1 MSHKYQGEVT
11 GEAGEDHKAAAVP
24 QRSRQPNGT
33 SGDPPVRRSWR
44 PCQMLNQDG
53 ELDPHHHHHHHHHHP
68 PHHHHHHGHAG
79 RGPPRHRRRPPS
91 GQGHSQ
97 AQSPGAGPA
106 AVVPSRPDGGESPDA
121 QPRPV
126 QQHRP
131 AVTRYRRHGDPNP
144 RLRNHRQQQPF
155 REVQDS
161 SPGVEDRES
170 PAEVQQRSSADPVVD
185 RSQGTGSPHQTPVA
199 VVTPTPL
206 SPATATNNDQL
217 HPQHDAPAAEED
229 LQEHKVE
236 HEEEA
241 EEVKEDVEQEQ
252 VVDEADCS
260 AIDPS
265 SCNRDKE
272 LEEFTEK
279 VEEDQQ
285 EVRDNVKEDQQKVID
300 NVEEDQEE
308 VRDNVEEDQEEV
320 RDNVEEDPAAQ
331 GSEITDLCSDTESA
345 ASLSMDGPLHSPPP
359 LQSPTPPSSPDVPPF
374 PQLDHFSEEP
384 SMSPIPDNDLL
395 PEEEEEEDDEDE
407 DCSESCSLSHS
418 TSCSESYPKTY
429 ADFYTESHQ
438 KSYSKP
444 VYESYSEPK
453 PHPNSFPEP
462 LKTSYPELH
471 REPRRQSG
479 RRSEAPQEPP
489 TSHRQENVHRG
500 APHSPNKGS
509 HHAPRQGRD
518 RGSHHSPLDRSVG
531 CRLHHYDGQ
540 SDGEGSSADQSPVPK
555 SRRQTPKQTETQAR
569 TSTFGQSSSGEAHD
583 ERHVVGFS
591 GEEGPKGSGDAIS
604 LAIKDIKE
612 AIEGVKTKTVRSPYT
627 PDQPVE
633 PIWVMRQEVSP
644 TEDSYP
650 LQTPTGHS
658 SPHSPSQ
665 SASESPSRYASQ
677 PVRDP
682 VSPLRAESS
691 RAVNHQHY
699 HQQQPQNNHHHQREV
714 ARPPQTYAQQQPYPH
729 LPPNQ
734 HPQCQH
740 QQQHQQQQHLPPQQH
755 QQQQHRPPQQ
765 HQQQQHLPP
774 QQHQQQHQQHLPP
787 QQQPRTQVQPQSP
800 PQKPSVQEI
809 RRSLPP
815 FPTFVDVPGPC
826 DPEDLIDGIIFA
838 ATYLG
843 CTHLLS
849 ERTPTK
855 SARMQ
860 QAQEAMSRVRA
871 AQKQAKNRKKSP
883 DGEVPSTAEVDL
895 FMSTQRIKVLNADTQ
910 ESLMDLP
917 LRTISYIADIGNM
930 VVLMARGKM
939 VRSRSAQENLD
950 HTAEQTTM
958 NHDDRRLYRMICHVF
973 KSEDA
978 QLIAQ
983 SIGQSFSVAYQEFLR
998 ANGIDPEDLSQRE
1011 YSDLLNTQDMYNDD
1025 LIHFSKSEN
1034 CRDVYIEKQKGE
1046 ILGVVIVE
1054 SGWGSIL
1061 PTVIIAS
1068 MMHAGPAEKSGRL
1081 NIGDQIMTINGT
1093 SLVGL
1098 PLSTC
1103 QSIIKGLK
1111 SQSRIKMNIVRC
1123 PPVTMVLIRR
1133 PDLRY
1138 QLGFSVQNGIICS
1151 LMRGGIAE
1159 RGGVRVGHRIIEI
1172 NSQSVVATPHEK
1184 IVQILSNAM
1193 GEIHMKT
1200 MPAAMYRLLTAQ
1212 EQPVYI

>member
-1 MSHKYQGEVT
+1 MSSIGEYQGDAA
-11 GEAGEDHKAAAVP
+11 GEAGEEHTTASAPPK
-24 QRSRQPNGT
+24 SRQPNGST
-33 SGDPPVRRSWR
+33 GEHPVRRSWR
-44 PCQMLNQDG
+44 PCQMVHQDG
-53 ELDPHHHHHHHHHHP
+53 EMNPQHHHHHHRHHHHHP
-68 PHHHHHHGHAG
+68 PHHHHPAG

-91 GQGHSQ
+91 GQGQSQGQ
-97 AQSPGAGPA
+97 AQSPGVDPP
-106 AVVPSRPDGGESPDA
+106 VFPSRSDRGESQDA
-121 QPRPV
+121 EHRPV

-144 RLRNHRQQQPF
+144 RLRNQRQRQPF
-155 REVQDS
+155 REVQES
-161 SPGVEDRES
+161 SPGVDEGAN
-170 PAEVQQRSSADPVVD
+170 PAEVQHCPSVDLDPATDLSQD
-185 RSQGTGSPHQTPVA
+185 RASPHMTPVA
-199 VVTPTPL
+199 VVTPTHL
-206 SPATATNNDQL
+206 SPAPEMHNLQH
-217 HPQHDAPAAEED
+217 HPQLVSADAEED
-229 LQEHKVE
+229 LHE
-236 HEEEA
+236 HEADREEDSKDVEKDGEQKQVASEGDFHSTADQSSCSHDDKAEGEA
-241 EEVKEDVEQEQ
+241 E
-252 VVDEADCS
+252 
-260 AIDPS
+260 
-265 SCNRDKE
+265 RM
-272 LEEFTEK
+272 
-279 VEEDQQ
+279 
-285 EVRDNVKEDQQKVID
+285 
-300 NVEEDQEE
+300 EEDQE
-308 VRDNVEEDQEEV
+308 VVMDNP
-320 RDNVEEDPAAQ
+320 EEDPVAQ

-345 ASLSMDGPLHSPPP
+345 ASLSLDGPLHSPPP
-359 LQSPTPPSSPDVPPF
+359 LHSPTPPSSPEVPPF
-374 PQLDHFSEEP
+374 PQVDHFNEDI
-384 SMSPIPDNDLL
+384 SMSSPPDNEPL
-395 PEEEEEEDDEDE
+395 PEEDEEEE

-429 ADFYTESHQ
+429 AEFYTESHQ
-438 KSYSKP
+438 KSYVDP
-444 VYESYSEPK
+444 IYESYSEPK
-453 PHPNSFPEP
+453 SHPNSFPEP

-471 REPRRQSG
+471 REPRQQSG
-479 RRSEAPQEPP
+479 WMNEANKAQHEPCQESF
-489 TSHRQENVHRG
+489 TSQRLENVK
-500 APHSPNKGS
+500 KGS
-509 HHAPRQGRD
+509 PSSSIEGSYHAPRQNRD
-518 RGSHHSPLDRSVG
+518 RCSRHSPLDRSVG

-540 SDGEGSSADQSPVPK
+540 SDGEGDSTDKSPLSKGGRQSP
-555 SRRQTPKQTETQAR
+555 RQPHTQTKTP
-569 TSTFGQSSSGEAHD
+569 SPGQPSEIYNERNVVGHAGEAA
-583 ERHVVGFS
+583 
-591 GEEGPKGSGDAIS
+591 KGSGDAIS

-633 PIWVMRQEVSP
+633 PIWVMRQEISP
-644 TEDSYP
+644 MEDMYP
-650 LQTPTGHS
+650 LQATTGHS

-665 SASESPSRYASQ
+665 SASESPCRYPSA
-677 PVRDP
+677 PLREN

-691 RAVNHQHY
+691 RKLNPQHY
-699 HQQQPQNNHHHQREV
+699 HQQQAQHNHHHHQGSQSQQRDT
-714 ARPPQTYAQQQPYPH
+714 ARAPQAYAHPHTYAPAAPHQQQP
-729 LPPNQ
+729 
-734 HPQCQH
+734 CQR
-740 QQQHQQQQHLPPQQH
+740 QQQQ
-755 QQQQHRPPQQ
+755 
-765 HQQQQHLPP
+765 
-774 QQHQQQHQQHLPP
+774 
-787 QQQPRTQVQPQSP
+787 QQPPAQPPPTQAQPQSP
-800 PQKPSVQEI
+800 SQQPSVQEI
-809 RRSLPP
+809 RKALPP

-849 ERTPTK
+849 ERTPSK

-871 AQKQAKNRKKSP
+871 AHKQGKNRKKSP
-883 DGEVPSTAEVDL
+883 DGEAPTTAEVDL

-950 HTAEQTTM
+950 HAEEQTNMT
-958 NHDDRRLYRMICHVF
+958 HDDRRLYRMICHVF
-973 KSEDA
+973 ESEDA

-983 SIGQSFSVAYQEFLR
+983 SIGQSFNVAYQEFLR
-998 ANGIDPEDLSQRE
+998 ANGIDPDDLSQRE

-1068 MMHAGPAEKSGRL
+1068 MMHGGPAEKSGRL

>member
-1 MSHKYQGEVT
+1 MSHKYQGEAS
-11 GEAGEDHKAAAVP
+11 GEAGEEHKGP
-24 QRSRQPNGT
+24 PRSRQPNGT
-33 SGDPPVRRSWR
+33 TPGDPPVRRSWR

-53 ELDPHHHHHHHHHHP
+53 EPNPHHHHHHHHHHP
-68 PHHHHHHGHAG
+68 PHHHHHHPPTG

-91 GQGHSQ
+91 GQGQGQSQ
-97 AQSPGAGPA
+97 AQSPDQVSPTAP
-106 AVVPSRPDGGESPDA
+106 PRLDGGECRDA
-121 QPRPV
+121 EPRPV

-144 RLRNHRQQQPF
+144 RLRGHRQRQPIG
-155 REVQDS
+155 EKQDS
-161 SPGVEDRES
+161 SPGAEG
-170 PAEVQQRSSADPVVD
+170 PAEVQVQQHPDPITDQSHD
-185 RSQGTGSPHQTPVA
+185 RGSPHQTPVA
-199 VVTPTPL
+199 VVTPTHL
-206 SPATATNNDQL
+206 SPAPNMPL
-217 HPQHDAPAAEED
+217 HRRHTPPDEAEED
-229 LQEHKVE
+229 LQECKEVE
-236 HEEEA
+236 GEEEPEEA
-241 EEVKEDVEQEQ
+241 EKKDEEEEEEEEQEQ
-252 VVDEADCS
+252 EQAEDDGDHRS
-260 AIDPS
+260 TTGHS
-265 SCNRDKE
+265 SCSHDDVQMVN
-272 LEEFTEK
+272 EE
-279 VEEDQQ
+279 VEERA
-285 EVRDNVKEDQQKVID
+285 ER
-300 NVEEDQEE
+300 VEEDQEE
-308 VRDNVEEDQEEV
+308 AMEDV
-320 RDNVEEDPAAQ
+320 AEDVAAQ

-374 PQLDHFSEEP
+374 PQLDHFSEET
-384 SMSPIPDNDLL
+384 SLSPVPDNDLL
-395 PEEEEEEDDEDE
+395 PEEEEEEEEDE
-407 DCSESCSLSHS
+407 EEEEEDDCSESCSL
-418 TSCSESYPKTY
+418 SCSESYPKTY
-429 ADFYTESHQ
+429 ADFYSESHQ
-438 KSYSKP
+438 KSYPEP

-453 PHPNSFPEP
+453 SHPNSFPEP

-471 REPRRQSG
+471 REPRRQPG
-479 RRSEAPQEPP
+479 WRTEPNEAQQESRQEPF
-489 TSHRQENVHRG
+489 TSHRQENVQKG
-500 APHSPNKGS
+500 APSSPNKGS
-509 HHAPRQGRD
+509 HYAPRQGRE
-518 RGSHHSPLDRSVG
+518 RVSHHSPLDRSVG

-540 SDGEGSSADQSPVPK
+540 SDSEGDSSVPK
-555 SRRQTPKQTETQAR
+555 SRRQAPRQAETQAK
-569 TSTFGQSSSGEAHD
+569 SPSSGQSSSGEAQD
-583 ERHVVGFS
+583 L
-591 GEEGPKGSGDAIS
+591 GEEDTRGSGDAIS

-612 AIEGVKTKTVRSPYT
+612 AIEEVKTKTVRSPYT
-627 PDQPVE
+627 PDKPVE

-644 TEDSYP
+644 TEDGYP
-650 LQTPTGHS
+650 LQTTTGHS

-665 SASESPSRYASQ
+665 SVSESPSRYASV
-677 PVRDP
+677 PAREP
-682 VSPLRAESS
+682 VSPLRVESA
-691 RAVNHQHY
+691 RALHPQHY
-699 HQQQPQNNHHHQREV
+699 HQQPPQHNHHHHHHHHHHQGHHAQQRDT
-714 ARPPQTYAQQQPYPH
+714 ARPQQTYTKPPPQPYAH
-729 LPPNQ
+729 MPPNQ
-734 HPQCQH
+734 HQQRPQQQQIQH
-740 QQQHQQQQHLPPQQH
+740 QQQHQQPPAQQPRPQVQPMSPPQQ
-755 QQQQHRPPQQ
+755 
-765 HQQQQHLPP
+765 
-774 QQHQQQHQQHLPP
+774 
-787 QQQPRTQVQPQSP
+787 
-800 PQKPSVQEI
+800 PSVQEI
-809 RRSLPP
+809 RRSLPQ

-883 DGEVPSTAEVDL
+883 DGEAPSTAEVDL

-958 NHDDRRLYRMICHVF
+958 THDDRRLYRMICHVF
-973 KSEDA
+973 ESEDA

>member
-1 MSHKYQGEVT
+1 MSHKYQGDT
-11 GEAGEDHKAAAVP
+11 AGEAGEEEPPAASAP
-24 QRSRQPNGT
+24 PRSRQSNGT
-33 SGDPPVRRSWR
+33 TGEHHARRSWR

-53 ELDPHHHHHHHHHHP
+53 EMNPHHHHSHHHPHRHHHHP
-68 PHHHHHHGHAG
+68 AG

-91 GQGHSQ
+91 GQGQSQGQ
-97 AQSPGAGPA
+97 AQSPGVTSPGGP
-106 AVVPSRPDGGESPDA
+106 SESQDA
-121 QPRPV
+121 EPRPV
-126 QQHRP
+126 QQFRP

-144 RLRNHRQQQPF
+144 RLRNHRQKQHF
-155 REVQDS
+155 SEIQDS
-161 SPGVEDRES
+161 TAGVEERGVS
-170 PAEVQQRSSADPVVD
+170 AEVPEQPCSSVDPATHQLQD
-185 RSQGTGSPHQTPVA
+185 SASHQTPVA
-199 VVTPTPL
+199 VVTPTNL
-206 SPATATNNDQL
+206 LTGPAAQNEHLQPEN
-217 HPQHDAPAAEED
+217 APPKAEED
-229 LQEHKVE
+229 LHE
-236 HEEEA
+236 HEA
-241 EEVKEDVEQEQ
+241 EQE
-252 VVDEADCS
+252 
-260 AIDPS
+260 
-265 SCNRDKE
+265 
-272 LEEFTEK
+272 EESK
-279 VEEDQQ
+279 
-285 EVRDNVKEDQQKVID
+285 NVKDGDREQKDLIAASSSGSHD
-300 NVEEDQEE
+300 NAEQAERVEEDQED
-308 VRDNVEEDQEEV
+308 VMDNA
-320 RDNVEEDPAAQ
+320 EEDPAAQ

-359 LQSPTPPSSPDVPPF
+359 LQSPTPPSSPEVPPF
-374 PQLDHFSEEP
+374 PQVDHFSEDI
-384 SMSPIPDNDLL
+384 SMSSLPDNDPL
-395 PEEEEEEDDEDE
+395 PEEEEE

-438 KSYSKP
+438 KSYAEP

-453 PHPNSFPEP
+453 SHPNSFPEP
-462 LKTSYPELH
+462 LKASYPELH
-471 REPRRQSG
+471 REPRRQSS
-479 RRSEAPQEPP
+479 RRTEPNKAQQETRPEP
-489 TSHRQENVHRG
+489 FSHRLDNVQKG
-500 APHSPNKGS
+500 APSSPI
-509 HHAPRQGRD
+509 RQGRD
-518 RGSHHSPLDRSVG
+518 RCSRQSPPDRSVG

-540 SDGEGSSADQSPVPK
+540 SDGEGDSADKSPLAK
-555 SRRQTPKQTETQAR
+555 SGKQAPRQPQTQTK
-569 TSTFGQSSSGEAHD
+569 TSSSGQMS
-583 ERHVVGFS
+583 S
-591 GEEGPKGSGDAIS
+591 GETYNDRSAVGNPSGEPPKGSGDAIS

-627 PDQPVE
+627 PDQPME
-633 PIWVMRQEVSP
+633 PIWVMRQEISP
-644 TEDSYP
+644 TEDAYP
-650 LQTPTGHS
+650 LQATTGHS

-665 SASESPSRYASQ
+665 SASESPSRYASV
-677 PVRDP
+677 PLRDHT
-682 VSPLRAESS
+682 SPLRAESS
-691 RAVNHQHY
+691 RSLNPQHY
-699 HQQQPQNNHHHQREV
+699 HHHHHQGHQSQQRDGT
-714 ARPPQTYAQQQPYPH
+714 RTYAQPQQYA
-729 LPPNQ
+729 PPTLTQ
-734 HPQCQH
+734 HQPCQH
-740 QQQHQQQQHLPPQQH
+740 QQQQPQQS
-755 QQQQHRPPQQ
+755 Q
-765 HQQQQHLPP
+765 
-774 QQHQQQHQQHLPP
+774 
-787 QQQPRTQVQPQSP
+787 TQAQPQSP
-800 PQKPSVQEI
+800 QQKPSVQEI
-809 RRSLPP
+809 RRALPP

-883 DGEVPSTAEVDL
+883 DGEAPSTAEVDL

-950 HTAEQTTM
+950 QTDEQTTM
-958 NHDDRRLYRMICHVF
+958 SNDDRRLYRMICHVF
-973 KSEDA
+973 ESEDA

-1081 NIGDQIMTINGT
+1081 NIGDQIMTVNGT

>member
-1 MSHKYQGEVT
+1 MSHKYQEE
-11 GEAGEDHKAAAVP
+11 EAGEEHKAAPGAP
-24 QRSRQPNGT
+24 RSRQPNGT
-33 SGDPPVRRSWR
+33 TGEAPARRSWR

-53 ELDPHHHHHHHHHHP
+53 EINPHHHHQHHHHHHHQPHHHHHHP
-68 PHHHHHHGHAG
+68 PAG

-91 GQGHSQ
+91 GQGQGQSQ
-97 AQSPGAGPA
+97 AQSPGVAPA
-106 AVVPSRPDGGESPDA
+106 TAPSRSDGGDSHDA
-121 QPRPV
+121 EPRPV
-126 QQHRP
+126 QHHRP

-144 RLRNHRQQQPF
+144 RLRNHRQRQPF

-161 SPGVEDRES
+161 SPGVDERGVS
-170 PAEVQQRSSADPVVD
+170 AEVQAQQGLSADPVMDKVQA
-185 RSQGTGSPHQTPVA
+185 SESTHQTPVA
-199 VVTPTPL
+199 TVAPIPL
-206 SPATATNNDQL
+206 STDPVSQTVPPPPQPPPPPPAEV
-217 HPQHDAPAAEED
+217 EED
-229 LQEHKVE
+229 LQEHKSGG
-236 HEEEA
+236 EEVS
-241 EEVKEDVEQEQ
+241 EEVKENTAEEEEEVLEQEDCQ
-252 VVDEADCS
+252 AVAGQQSCSPDEKPDERA
-260 AIDPS
+260 
-265 SCNRDKE
+265 E
-272 LEEFTEK
+272 
-279 VEEDQQ
+279 Q
-285 EVRDNVKEDQQKVID
+285 
-300 NVEEDQEE
+300 VEEDQEE
-308 VRDNVEEDQEEV
+308 VTGHVD
-320 RDNVEEDPAAQ
+320 EDPAGQ

-374 PQLDHFSEEP
+374 PQLDHFSEDT
-384 SMSPIPDNDLL
+384 SMSPIPDSETL
-395 PEEEEEEDDEDE
+395 PDEDDE

-429 ADFYTESHQ
+429 AEFYTESHQ
-438 KSYSKP
+438 KTYHEP
-444 VYESYSEPK
+444 AYSEPK
-453 PHPNSFPEP
+453 SHPNSFPEP
-462 LKTSYPELH
+462 LKTSYPELLK
-471 REPRRQSG
+471 EPRR
-479 RRSEAPQEPP
+479 RRTEPNTVPQMSRQEPY
-489 TSHRQENVHRG
+489 TNRRQENVQ
-500 APHSPNKGS
+500 KGTRNPPTENS
-509 HHAPRQGRD
+509 HHAPRPGRD
-518 RGSHHSPLDRSVG
+518 RGLRHSPQDRSVG

-540 SDGEGSSADQSPVPK
+540 SDGESDSDDHSPVPK
-555 SRRQTPKQTETQAR
+555 IHRHASKPQETQAK
-569 TSTFGQSSSGEAHD
+569 TSSSGQSSSGETPD
-583 ERHVVGFS
+583 ER
-591 GEEGPKGSGDAIS
+591 GEEGTKASGDAIS

-644 TEDSYP
+644 TEESYP
-650 LQTPTGHS
+650 LQTSTGHS
-658 SPHSPSQ
+658 SPRSPSH
-665 SASESPSRYASQ
+665 SAVESPSRYS
-677 PVRDP
+677 P
-682 VSPLRAESS
+682 VSPQRAESS
-691 RAVNHQHY
+691 RPPNPQHY
-699 HQQQPQNNHHHQREV
+699 HQQQPQHNHHHHQHQHQHHQHQQQQQGPQPQQRDA
-714 ARPPQTYAQQQPYPH
+714 ARPPQTCAPPQAYSGQAPPH
-729 LPPNQ
+729 Q
-734 HPQCQH
+734 HQRCQH
-740 QQQHQQQQHLPPQQH
+740 QQQAPAPQT
-755 QQQQHRPPQQ
+755 RA
-765 HQQQQHLPP
+765 
-774 QQHQQQHQQHLPP
+774 
-787 QQQPRTQVQPQSP
+787 QVQPQSP
-800 PQKPSVQEI
+800 PQKPTVQEI

-883 DGEVPSTAEVDL
+883 DGEPPSTAEVDL

-939 VRSRSAQENLD
+939 VRSRSAQENLE
-950 HTAEQTTM
+950 HTAEQTTLA
-958 NHDDRRLYRMICHVF
+958 HDDRRLYRMICHVF
-973 KSEDA
+973 ESEDA

-1046 ILGVVIVE
+1046 MLGVVIVE

-1081 NIGDQIMTINGT
+1081 NIGDQIMTVNGT

>member
-1 MSHKYQGEVT
+1 MSQKYQEDAI
-11 GEAGEDHKAAAVP
+11 GEADEEQMEAAAP
-24 QRSRQPNGT
+24 QRIRQSNGT
-33 SGDPPVRRSWR
+33 NGEPPVRRSWR
-44 PCQMLNQDG
+44 PCQMQNPDG
-53 ELDPHHHHHHHHHHP
+53 EMAPHNHHRHYHHAAHHHHHP
-68 PHHHHHHGHAG
+68 QG

-91 GQGHSQ
+91 GQG
-97 AQSPGAGPA
+97 QSPGQ
-106 AVVPSRPDGGESPDA
+106 AVSPGGAPTRSPEEIETQDHE
-121 QPRPV
+121 PRPV

-144 RLRNHRQQQPF
+144 RLRNHRQRQQF
-155 REVQDS
+155 REMQDGR
-161 SPGVEDRES
+161 PGIGPVEIREQEAS
-170 PAEVQQRSSADPVVD
+170 LGDPALNQ
-185 RSQGTGSPHQTPVA
+185 SQERGSPHQTPLP
-199 VVTPTPL
+199 VVSSAHISTSLPMEDVQIESQHTP
-206 SPATATNNDQL
+206 AE
-217 HPQHDAPAAEED
+217 AEED
-229 LQEHKVE
+229 HHEFKAEDEKESKEVIDKREQEEDDGNLQLSAGNPTCTHSERA
-236 HEEEA
+236 EEEI
-241 EEVKEDVEQEQ
+241 E
-252 VVDEADCS
+252 
-260 AIDPS
+260 
-265 SCNRDKE
+265 R
-272 LEEFTEK
+272 
-279 VEEDQQ
+279 VEED
-285 EVRDNVKEDQQKVID
+285 REDVME
-300 NVEEDQEE
+300 NA
-308 VRDNVEEDQEEV
+308 
-320 RDNVEEDPAAQ
+320 EEDPTAQ

-374 PQLDHFSEEP
+374 PQLDHFSEDIT
-384 SMSPIPDNDLL
+384 MSSLPDNNAL
-395 PEEEEEEDDEDE
+395 PEEE

-418 TSCSESYPKTY
+418 TSCSELHPKTY
-429 ADFYTESHQ
+429 AEFYTESH
-438 KSYSKP
+438 KKT
-444 VYESYSEPK
+444 YEPTFELYSEAK
-453 PHPNSFPEP
+453 CHPDSFPEP
-462 LKTSYPELH
+462 LKTSYPELQ
-471 REPRRQSG
+471 REACRQSG
-479 RRSEAPQEPP
+479 RRPESNKAQQESPQEPFVG
-489 TSHRQENVHRG
+489 HRTKNAQKG
-500 APHSPNKGS
+500 APSSPTESS
-509 HHAPRQGRD
+509 HQISRQSRD
-518 RGSHHSPLDRSVG
+518 RGSRSFPADSSVG

-540 SDGEGSSADQSPVPK
+540 SDSEGDSADKSPLPKTGRPASRQPQTQTKTQSAGLGEAQNERNMPGLQGEGTK
-555 SRRQTPKQTETQAR
+555 C
-569 TSTFGQSSSGEAHD
+569 
-583 ERHVVGFS
+583 
-591 GEEGPKGSGDAIS
+591 SGDAIS

-633 PIWVMRQEVSP
+633 PIWVMRQEISP
-644 TEDSYP
+644 TEDAYP
-650 LQTPTGHS
+650 MPTSAGHT

-665 SASESPSRYASQ
+665 SALESPSRYTSV
-677 PVRDP
+677 PVRDS
-682 VSPLRAESS
+682 VSPLRAETS
-691 RAVNHQHY
+691 RNLQHGPT
-699 HQQQPQNNHHHQREV
+699 QQPHHNHHGYQSQS
-714 ARPPQTYAQQQPYPH
+714 RPPQMYTPTTPTQSQPSQRLTH
-729 LPPNQ
+729 
-734 HPQCQH
+734 
-740 QQQHQQQQHLPPQQH
+740 
-755 QQQQHRPPQQ
+755 
-765 HQQQQHLPP
+765 
-774 QQHQQQHQQHLPP
+774 
-787 QQQPRTQVQPQSP
+787 PQSP
-800 PQKPSVQEI
+800 EQPSAQAQPSSPLQKASIQEI
-809 RRSLPP
+809 RRALPP

-883 DGEVPSTAEVDL
+883 DSETPSTAEVDL

-910 ESLMDLP
+910 EALMDLP

-950 HTAEQTTM
+950 HASEQSSM
-958 NHDDRRLYRMICHVF
+958 NHDDRRMYRMICHVF
-973 KSEDA
+973 ESEDA

-1068 MMHAGPAEKSGRL
+1068 LMHGGPAEKSGRL
-1081 NIGDQIMTINGT
+1081 NIGDQIMTVNGT

-1172 NSQSVVATPHEK
+1172 NGQSVVATPHEK

>member
-1 MSHKYQGEVT
+1 MSHKYQEEMPE
-11 GEAGEDHKAAAVP
+11 EAGEEHNVP
-24 QRSRQPNGT
+24 LRSRRPNGMT
-33 SGDPPVRRSWR
+33 LGEPPVRRSWR

-53 ELDPHHHHHHHHHHP
+53 EPNPHHHHHHHHHHHA
-68 PHHHHHHGHAG
+68 PHHHHPPTG
-79 RGPPRHRRRPPS
+79 RGPTRHRRRPPS
-91 GQGHSQ
+91 GQGQSQSQ
-97 AQSPGAGPA
+97 AQSTSPA
-106 AVVPSRPDGGESPDA
+106 PAVGTSRQDEVENGVIETSPA
-121 QPRPV
+121 Q
-126 QQHRP
+126 QLRP

-144 RLRNHRQQQPF
+144 RLRGHRQRQPI
-155 REVQDS
+155 REMQDS
-161 SPGVEDRES
+161 SSVGKERGG
-170 PAEVQQRSSADPVVD
+170 PAKVQMHQPLSDDSVTDQ
-185 RSQGTGSPHQTPVA
+185 SQYSPHQTSFA
-199 VVTPTPL
+199 AVTPNRL
-206 SPATATNNDQL
+206 SPSPSKHDVLLHNQHIPPTSEEEKLMDPKVECKENLEDATKKDNDQEM
-217 HPQHDAPAAEED
+217 AEED
-229 LQEHKVE
+229 GDQHATIAHSGCSK
-236 HEEEA
+236 
-241 EEVKEDVEQEQ
+241 DVQN
-252 VVDEADCS
+252 DE
-260 AIDPS
+260 
-265 SCNRDKE
+265 
-272 LEEFTEK
+272 TEK
-279 VEEDQQ
+279 NAELVEEDQKH
-285 EVRDNVKEDQQKVID
+285 VMDGVGEDI
-300 NVEEDQEE
+300 
-308 VRDNVEEDQEEV
+308 
-320 RDNVEEDPAAQ
+320 AAQ

-374 PQLDHFSEEP
+374 PQLDHFSEDT
-384 SMSPIPDNDLL
+384 SMSPLPDNDL
-395 PEEEEEEDDEDE
+395 PEDEDDED
-407 DCSESCSLSHS
+407 DCSQSCSLSHS

-429 ADFYTESHQ
+429 AEFYTEAHQ
-438 KSYSKP
+438 APYPEPDYDSYR
-444 VYESYSEPK
+444 EPK
-453 PHPNSFPEP
+453 SHPNTFPEP
-462 LKTSYPELH
+462 LKTSYPDLH
-471 REPRRQSG
+471 IAPQRQSSWKIEPNEG
-479 RRSEAPQEPP
+479 NQESHQGSFP
-489 TSHRQENVHRG
+489 SHRPENVQKG
-500 APHSPNKGS
+500 APISPTNGSYHGPRQRRVHGS
-509 HHAPRQGRD
+509 HHC
-518 RGSHHSPLDRSVG
+518 PLDRSVG
-531 CRLHHYDGQ
+531 CRLHHYDSQ
-540 SDGEGSSADQSPVPK
+540 SDGDGSGTDQSPIARN
-555 SRRQTPKQTETQAR
+555 RRQTPRKAETQAK
-569 TSTFGQSSSGEAHD
+569 SPSSGQRSGEVHD
-583 ERHVVGFS
+583 ESNVVGLL
-591 GEEGPKGSGDAIS
+591 GEETMRGSGDVIS

-612 AIEGVKTKTVRSPYT
+612 AIEEVKTKTVRSPYT

-644 TEDSYP
+644 TEDAYP
-650 LQTPTGHS
+650 LQSAVDHS

-665 SASESPSRYASQ
+665 LSSESPSHFAS
-677 PVRDP
+677 VSVWDP
-682 VSPLRAESS
+682 VSPLSAEST
-691 RAVNHQHY
+691 RAPHPQHY
-699 HQQQPQNNHHHQREV
+699 NQQQPQHNHQRHHSQQRD
-714 ARPPQTYAQQQPYPH
+714 ALKPPQTCTQP
-729 LPPNQ
+729 LT
-734 HPQCQH
+734 QH
-740 QQQHQQQQHLPPQQH
+740 QQRHNQHQKPPPQQVR
-755 QQQQHRPPQQ
+755 QQPQPPPQQ
-765 HQQQQHLPP
+765 
-774 QQHQQQHQQHLPP
+774 
-787 QQQPRTQVQPQSP
+787 
-800 PQKPSVQEI
+800 PSVQEI

-883 DGEVPSTAEVDL
+883 DSEVPSTAEVDL

-910 ESLMDLP
+910 DTLMDLP

-958 NHDDRRLYRMICHVF
+958 THDDRRLYRMICHVF
-973 KSEDA
+973 ESEDA

-1034 CRDVYIEKQKGE
+1034 CRDVYIEKHKGE

-1172 NSQSVVATPHEK
+1172 NGQSVVATPHEK

>member
-1 MSHKYQGEVT
+1 MSHKYQGEAS
-11 GEAGEDHKAAAVP
+11 GEAGEEHKVP
-24 QRSRQPNGT
+24 PRSRQPNGT
-33 SGDPPVRRSWR
+33 TPGEPPVRRSWR

-53 ELDPHHHHHHHHHHP
+53 ELNPHHHHHHHHP
-68 PHHHHHHGHAG
+68 PHHHHHHHPS

-91 GQGHSQ
+91 GQGQGQSE
-97 AQSPGAGPA
+97 AQSPGQ
-106 AVVPSRPDGGESPDA
+106 VPGVASSRPDGGETRDA
-121 QPRPV
+121 ESRPI
-126 QQHRP
+126 QHHRP
-131 AVTRYRRHGDPNP
+131 AVARYRRHGDPNP
-144 RLRNHRQQQPF
+144 RLRAHRRRQPVG
-155 REVQDS
+155 ELQDS
-161 SPGVEDRES
+161 SPGADEKEG
-170 PAEVQQRSSADPVVD
+170 PTEAPVQQHSAVDPVPD
-185 RSQGTGSPHQTPVA
+185 QSQDKGSPHQTPVA
-199 VVTPTPL
+199 VVTPTHL
-206 SPATATNNDQL
+206 SPGAAAHNMQRYTPPTE
-217 HPQHDAPAAEED
+217 AEED
-229 LQEHKVE
+229 LQESKVE
-236 HEEEA
+236 CEDEPEETKGKDEEQEQAEDDGDHCPTTGRSNCSHDNIQTVDDEA
-241 EEVKEDVEQEQ
+241 EEHAE
-252 VVDEADCS
+252 
-260 AIDPS
+260 
-265 SCNRDKE
+265 R
-272 LEEFTEK
+272 
-279 VEEDQQ
+279 VEED
-285 EVRDNVKEDQQKVID
+285 R
-300 NVEEDQEE
+300 EEAMDDVGEE
-308 VRDNVEEDQEEV
+308 I
-320 RDNVEEDPAAQ
+320 AAQ

-374 PQLDHFSEEP
+374 PQLDHFSEDT
-384 SMSPIPDNDLL
+384 SLSPLPDNDLL
-395 PEEEEEEDDEDE
+395 PEEDEEEEEEDE
-407 DCSESCSLSHS
+407 DCSESCSLSHF
-418 TSCSESYPKTY
+418 TSSSESYPKTY
-429 ADFYTESHQ
+429 ADFYSESHQ
-438 KSYSKP
+438 KSYPEP

-453 PHPNSFPEP
+453 SHPNSFPEP

-479 RRSEAPQEPP
+479 WRTEPHEAQQESHQEPFS
-489 TSHRQENVHRG
+489 SHRQENVQKG
-500 APHSPNKGS
+500 PPSSPTKGS
-509 HHAPRQGRD
+509 HYAPRQGRD

-531 CRLHHYDGQ
+531 CRLHHYDGK
-540 SDGEGSSADQSPVPK
+540 SDGEGDSTDQSPVSK
-555 SRRQTPKQTETQAR
+555 GRRQAPRQTETQAK
-569 TSTFGQSSSGEAHD
+569 SPSSGQSSSGEAQE
-583 ERHVVGFS
+583 ERSAVGLH
-591 GEEGPKGSGDAIS
+591 GEEGSRGSGDAIT

-612 AIEGVKTKTVRSPYT
+612 AIEEVKTKTIRSPYT
-627 PDQPVE
+627 PDKPMG

-644 TEDSYP
+644 TEDIYP
-650 LQTPTGHS
+650 LQTTAGHS
-658 SPHSPSQ
+658 SPHSPPQ
-665 SASESPSRYASQ
+665 SVLESPSRYA
-677 PVRDP
+677 PVQAREP
-682 VSPLRAESS
+682 VSPLRVESA
-691 RAVNHQHY
+691 RAHHPQHY
-699 HQQQPQNNHHHQREV
+699 HQQQPQHNHHHHQGNQPQQRDG
-714 ARPPQTYAQQQPYPH
+714 ARPPQTYTKQQPYAH
-729 LPPNQ
+729 MPPSQHQHHHQ
-734 HPQCQH
+734 HPQQTQH
-740 QQQHQQQQHLPPQQH
+740 QQQHQQLPA
-755 QQQQHRPPQQ
+755 
-765 HQQQQHLPP
+765 
-774 QQHQQQHQQHLPP
+774 
-787 QQQPRTQVQPQSP
+787 QQPRPQVQPLSSP
-800 PQKPSVQEI
+800 TQPSVQEI
-809 RRSLPP
+809 RRSLPQ

-860 QAQEAMSRVRA
+860 QAQEAMSRA

-883 DGEVPSTAEVDL
+883 DGESPSTAEVDL

-958 NHDDRRLYRMICHVF
+958 TQDDRRLYRMICHVF
-973 KSEDA
+973 ESEDA

>member
-1 MSHKYQGEVT
+1 MSQKYQGEAA
-11 GEAGEDHKAAAVP
+11 EAGEEQKVM

-33 SGDPPVRRSWR
+33 SPGDPPVRRSWR

-53 ELDPHHHHHHHHHHP
+53 EPNPHHHHHHHHP
-68 PHHHHHHGHAG
+68 PHHHQHHPPSG

-91 GQGHSQ
+91 GQGQSP
-97 AQSPGAGPA
+97 AQSPGLSPE
-106 AVVPSRPDGGESPDA
+106 AVSPRQDVGECRDVEPRPTQ
-121 QPRPV
+121 QPRPG
-126 QQHRP
+126 
-131 AVTRYRRHGDPNP
+131 VTRYRRHGDPNP
-144 RLRNHRQQQPF
+144 RLRGHRQRQPI
-155 REVQDS
+155 RGSQDA
-161 SPGVEDRES
+161 SPVEDRET
-170 PAEVQQRSSADPVVD
+170 AGEVRQCMSEDPVMDHSQD
-185 RSQGTGSPHQTPVA
+185 RASSHQTPIA
-199 VVTPTPL
+199 VVTPTHL
-206 SPATATNNDQL
+206 SPSPAAQNKQP
-217 HPQHDAPAAEED
+217 HPQDTPPAEAEED
-229 LQEHKVE
+229 QEIQEGKVE
-236 HEEEA
+236 CEEEA
-241 EEVKEDVEQEQ
+241 EEVKDHHEEQEQ
-252 VVDEADCS
+252 AEDDADHLS
-260 AIDPS
+260 TTAHS
-265 SCNRDKE
+265 SCSHEDVQAVDDGA
-272 LEEFTEK
+272 EERAER
-279 VEEDQQ
+279 VEEDQD
-285 EVRDNVKEDQQKVID
+285 EVMEDVA
-300 NVEEDQEE
+300 EDI
-308 VRDNVEEDQEEV
+308 
-320 RDNVEEDPAAQ
+320 AAQ

-359 LQSPTPPSSPDVPPF
+359 LHSPTPPSSPDVPPF
-374 PQLDHFSEEP
+374 PQLDHFSEDA
-384 SMSPIPDNDLL
+384 SMSPLPDNDLL
-395 PEEEEEEDDEDE
+395 PEEDDE
-407 DCSESCSLSHS
+407 DCSESCSLSHF
-418 TSCSESYPKTY
+418 TSGSESYPKTY
-429 ADFYTESHQ
+429 ADFYSESHP
-438 KSYSKP
+438 KSYQEP
-444 VYESYSEPK
+444 VYDSYQEPK
-453 PHPNSFPEP
+453 SHPNSFPEP
-462 LKTSYPELH
+462 LKTSYPESH

-479 RRSEAPQEPP
+479 WRTEPNDARQETF
-489 TSHRQENVHRG
+489 TSHRQENVQKV
-500 APHSPNKGS
+500 APSSPPKGS
-509 HHAPRQGRD
+509 HYAPRGQGRD
-518 RGSHHSPLDRSVG
+518 RISHHSPLDRSVG

-540 SDGEGSSADQSPVPK
+540 SDGEGDGGNQSPVPK
-555 SRRQTPKQTETQAR
+555 SRRQVQRPGESQAK
-569 TSTFGQSSSGEAHD
+569 SPSSGQSSSGDAQE
-583 ERHVVGFS
+583 ERNSVGNQ
-591 GEEGPKGSGDAIS
+591 GEEGTRGSGDAIS
-604 LAIKDIKE
+604 LAIKDIKD
-612 AIEGVKTKTVRSPYT
+612 AIEEVKIKAVRSPYT

-633 PIWVMRQEVSP
+633 PIWVMRQESSP
-644 TEDSYP
+644 TEDLYP
-650 LQTPTGHS
+650 LQTTAGHS

-665 SASESPSRYASQ
+665 SASESPSRYASA
-677 PVRDP
+677 PVREP
-682 VSPLRAESS
+682 VSPLRADSA
-691 RAVNHQHY
+691 RALPPQHY
-699 HQQQPQNNHHHQREV
+699 HQQQPQHNHQHHQHQGQHPQQRDP
-714 ARPPQTYAQQQPYPH
+714 ARPPQTYTQPQPYPQM
-729 LPPNQ
+729 PPNQ
-734 HPQCQH
+734 HQQRQHQH
-740 QQQHQQQQHLPPQQH
+740 QQQRQQLPA
-755 QQQQHRPPQQ
+755 
-765 HQQQQHLPP
+765 
-774 QQHQQQHQQHLPP
+774 
-787 QQQPRTQVQPQSP
+787 QQPRPQVQPVTP
-800 PQKPSVQEI
+800 PQPPSVQEI
-809 RRSLPP
+809 RRSLPQ

-860 QAQEAMSRVRA
+860 QAQEAMNRVRA

-883 DGEVPSTAEVDL
+883 DSEAPSTAEVDL

-950 HTAEQTTM
+950 HAAEQTTM
-958 NHDDRRLYRMICHVF
+958 SHDDRRLYRMICHVF
-973 KSEDA
+973 ESEDA

-1098 PLSTC
+1098 PLNTC

>member
-1 MSHKYQGEVT
+1 MSHKYQGEAS
-11 GEAGEDHKAAAVP
+11 GEAGEEHKVP
-24 QRSRQPNGT
+24 PRSRQPNGT
-33 SGDPPVRRSWR
+33 TPGEPPVRRSWR

-53 ELDPHHHHHHHHHHP
+53 ELNPHHHHHHHP
-68 PHHHHHHGHAG
+68 PHHHHHHPG

-91 GQGHSQ
+91 GQGQGQGQSE
-97 AQSPGAGPA
+97 AQSPGQVP
-106 AVVPSRPDGGESPDA
+106 VVASSRSDGGETRDTE
-121 QPRPV
+121 PRPI
-126 QQHRP
+126 QHHRP
-131 AVTRYRRHGDPNP
+131 AVARYRRHGDPNP
-144 RLRNHRQQQPF
+144 RLRAHRQRQPVG
-155 REVQDS
+155 EMQDS
-161 SPGVEDRES
+161 SPGADEREA
-170 PAEVQQRSSADPVVD
+170 PAEVQVQQPSADDPVPD
-185 RSQGTGSPHQTPVA
+185 QAQDKGSPHQTPVA
-199 VVTPTPL
+199 VVTPTHL
-206 SPATATNNDQL
+206 SPGAAAHNMQRYTSPTE
-217 HPQHDAPAAEED
+217 AEED
-229 LQEHKVE
+229 LQEGKVE
-236 HEEEA
+236 CEDEP
-241 EEVKEDVEQEQ
+241 EEVKEKDEEQEQ
-252 VVDEADCS
+252 AEDDGDHRSTTGRSSCIHDNIQTVDDEAEGR
-260 AIDPS
+260 AE
-265 SCNRDKE
+265 R
-272 LEEFTEK
+272 
-279 VEEDQQ
+279 
-285 EVRDNVKEDQQKVID
+285 
-300 NVEEDQEE
+300 VEEDQEE
-308 VRDNVEEDQEEV
+308 VMDDVAEEI
-320 RDNVEEDPAAQ
+320 AAQ

-374 PQLDHFSEEP
+374 PQLDHFSEDT
-384 SMSPIPDNDLL
+384 SLSPLPDNDLL
-395 PEEEEEEDDEDE
+395 PEEDDEEEDE
-407 DCSESCSLSHS
+407 DCSESCSLSHF
-418 TSCSESYPKTY
+418 TSSSESYPKTY
-429 ADFYTESHQ
+429 ADFYSESHQ
-438 KSYSKP
+438 KSYPEP

-453 PHPNSFPEP
+453 SHPNSFPEP

-471 REPRRQSG
+471 REPRRQSSW
-479 RRSEAPQEPP
+479 RTEPHEAQQESRQEPF
-489 TSHRQENVHRG
+489 TSHRQENVQKG
-500 APHSPNKGS
+500 PPSSPTKGS
-509 HHAPRQGRD
+509 HYAPRQGRD

-531 CRLHHYDGQ
+531 CRLHHYDGK
-540 SDGEGSSADQSPVPK
+540 SDGEGDNADQSPVSK
-555 SRRQTPKQTETQAR
+555 SRRQAPRQTETQAK
-569 TSTFGQSSSGEAHD
+569 SPSSGQSSSGEAQE
-583 ERHVVGFS
+583 ERSAVGLH
-591 GEEGPKGSGDAIS
+591 GEEGIRGSGDAIT

-612 AIEGVKTKTVRSPYT
+612 AIEEVKTKTIRSPYT
-627 PDQPVE
+627 PDKPVA

-644 TEDSYP
+644 TEDVYP
-650 LQTPTGHS
+650 LQTTAGHS

-665 SASESPSRYASQ
+665 SVSESPSRYA
-677 PVRDP
+677 PVQAREP
-682 VSPLRAESS
+682 VSPLRVESA
-691 RAVNHQHY
+691 RALHPQHY
-699 HQQQPQNNHHHQREV
+699 HQQQPQHNHHHHHGHQSQQRDG
-714 ARPPQTYAQQQPYPH
+714 ARPPQTYTKPQPYAH
-729 LPPNQ
+729 TPPNQ
-734 HPQCQH
+734 HQHPQQIQH
-740 QQQHQQQQHLPPQQH
+740 QQQHQQLPA
-755 QQQQHRPPQQ
+755 
-765 HQQQQHLPP
+765 
-774 QQHQQQHQQHLPP
+774 
-787 QQQPRTQVQPQSP
+787 QQPRAQVQPLSP
-800 PQKPSVQEI
+800 PLQPSVQEI
-809 RRSLPP
+809 RRSLPQ

-883 DGEVPSTAEVDL
+883 DGESPSTAEVDL

-958 NHDDRRLYRMICHVF
+958 THDDRRLYRMICHVF
-973 KSEDA
+973 ESEDA

-1068 MMHAGPAEKSGRL
+1068 MMHAGPAEKSSRL

>member
-1 MSHKYQGEVT
+1 MSYKYQGEET
-11 GEAGEDHKAAAVP
+11 GEAGEEHKLP
-24 QRSRQPNGT
+24 PRNRQANGT
-33 SGDPPVRRSWR
+33 TPGEPPVRRSWR

-53 ELDPHHHHHHHHHHP
+53 ELNPHHHHHHHHHHP
-68 PHHHHHHGHAG
+68 PHHHHHPPTA
-79 RGPPRHRRRPPS
+79 RGPSRHRRRPPS
-91 GQGHSQ
+91 GQGQSQ
-97 AQSPGAGPA
+97 AQSPQGPVP
-106 AVVPSRPDGGESPDA
+106 VVASSRPDGADGLDTEHYPVQ
-121 QPRPV
+121 QPRP
-126 QQHRP
+126 
-131 AVTRYRRHGDPNP
+131 AVARYRRHGDPNP
-144 RLRNHRQQQPF
+144 RLRNHRQRQPN

-161 SPGVEDRES
+161 SRSAEDRER
-170 PAEVQQRSSADPVVD
+170 PADVQVLQHSVDDPVVD
-185 RSQGTGSPHQTPVA
+185 QTHQTPVA
-199 VVTPTPL
+199 VVTPTHL
-206 SPATATNNDQL
+206 SPIPVL
-217 HPQHDAPAAEED
+217 HNAQPHSQYTPPPEAEED
-229 LQEHKVE
+229 LQDHKVE
-236 HEEEA
+236 CEEEL
-241 EEVKEDVEQEQ
+241 EEVKANNEEQEQ
-252 VVDEADCS
+252 TEDDMGPCS
-260 AIDPS
+260 ATGHRGCS
-265 SCNRDKE
+265 RDDMQTVDVGKGE
-272 LEEFTEK
+272 CAE
-279 VEEDQQ
+279 
-285 EVRDNVKEDQQKVID
+285 R
-300 NVEEDQEE
+300 VEEDQEE
-308 VRDNVEEDQEEV
+308 VMDEVAEEA
-320 RDNVEEDPAAQ
+320 AAQ
-331 GSEITDLCSDTESA
+331 GSGFTDLCSDTESA

-374 PQLDHFSEEP
+374 PQMDHFSEDT
-384 SMSPIPDNDLL
+384 SMSPLPDNDL
-395 PEEEEEEDDEDE
+395 PEDEDE
-407 DCSESCSLSHS
+407 DEDYSESCSLSHS

-438 KSYSKP
+438 KSFPEP
-444 VYESYSEPK
+444 VYESYQEPK

-462 LKTSYPELH
+462 LKASYPELY
-471 REPRRQSG
+471 REPCRQPKWRTDPNEQESH
-479 RRSEAPQEPP
+479 QEPFTNNRDP
-489 TSHRQENVHRG
+489 NAQKV
-500 APHSPNKGS
+500 APPSPNKGS
-509 HHAPRQGRD
+509 HYAPRQIRE
-518 RGSHHSPLDRSVG
+518 RSSHHSPLDRSVG

-540 SDGEGSSADQSPVPK
+540 SDGEGDSGIQSPVSKNRREAHRHTGTQDK
-555 SRRQTPKQTETQAR
+555 SP
-569 TSTFGQSSSGEAHD
+569 SSGQSSLGEAQE
-583 ERHVVGFS
+583 ERNAVGLP
-591 GEEGPKGSGDAIS
+591 GEEGSRGSGDAIT

-612 AIEGVKTKTVRSPYT
+612 AIEEVKTKTVRSPYT
-627 PDQPVE
+627 PDQPME
-633 PIWVMRQEVSP
+633 PIWVMRQEISP
-644 TEDSYP
+644 TEDVYP
-650 LQTPTGHS
+650 LQQTTAAHS

-665 SASESPSRYASQ
+665 SLSESPSAYGS
-677 PVRDP
+677 VSLRDP
-682 VSPLRAESS
+682 VSPGRAESS
-691 RAVNHQHY
+691 RALPQHY
-699 HQQQPQNNHHHQREV
+699 HQQQPHPNHHHHQGHQSQQRDTS
-714 ARPPQTYAQQQPYPH
+714 RPPQTYAQPQSYAH
-729 LPPNQ
+729 MPPNQ
-734 HPQCQH
+734 HQQRQH
-740 QQQHQQQQHLPPQQH
+740 QHQPQPLPPQQL
-755 QQQQHRPPQQ
+755 RPQG
-765 HQQQQHLPP
+765 
-774 QQHQQQHQQHLPP
+774 
-787 QQQPRTQVQPQSP
+787 QPQSP
-800 PQKPSVQEI
+800 PQQPSAQEI

-860 QAQEAMSRVRA
+860 QAQEAMTRVRA

-883 DGEVPSTAEVDL
+883 DSEAPSTAEVDL

-939 VRSRSAQENLD
+939 VRSRSAQANLD
-950 HTAEQTTM
+950 HAAEQTTM
-958 NHDDRRLYRMICHVF
+958 SHDDRRLYRMICHVF
-973 KSEDA
+973 ESEDA